1 MISLLCLPILF
12 TAAMTLG
19 DTLNGLMMLKMYT
32 SAQDDPARKINYNL
46 VITGVGIV
54 SGLLVG
60 TIAAATL
67 LTEQGGLDLG
77 FLTSI
82 AEANTEYAG
91 YLLAGLFAAIGL
103 SAWLLWRRAK
113 PAL

>member
-1 MISLLCLPILF
+1 M
-12 TAAMTLG
+12 
-19 DTLNGLMMLKMYT
+19 
-32 SAQDDPARKINYNL
+32 
-46 VITGVGIV
+46 GIV

-91 YLLAGLFAAIGL
+91 YLLAGLFAVIGV